1 MAIQNMT
8 PDEFREQLDGL
19 LDEDWFEPIAIT
31 RNGEQRMVI
40 VPAEIFHAMH
50 KATRRAI
57 RVEDL
62 SDAAKKALR
71 DAKVAEPDNN
81 SSEAA
86 KDEPA

>member
-8 PDEFREQLDGL
+8 PDEFRERLDEL

-31 RNGEQRMVI
+31 RNGEQRV
-40 VPAEIFHAMH
+40 VVLPAEIFHDMH
-50 KATRRAI
+50 KATRRAS

-71 DAKVAEPDNN
+71 DAKVAEPNDN